1 MERFFDNMKE
11 GQILVTVN
19 GEQFAAVNPHR
30 NTDEPDNPFIVYD
43 DKGNSYFEED
53 IDVKK
58 SLSLM
63 DPNHEPEDHIIFS
76 KFHIPPEAT
85 AVQAALIYTTDNG
98 ETWSN
103 QIPAE
108 LTIACPEELEYLPV
122 NGKQSQMRTLAH
134 NFIEDTW
141 RNGFNTCLELFKN
154 GKIDTND
161 DQTNHIPHVTP
172 EPM

>member
-1 MERFFDNMKE
+1 MNRFFETMKE
-11 GQILVTVN
+11 GQPLIAVN
-19 GEQFAAVNPHR
+19 GDQFNAVNPHR

-43 DKGNSYFEED
+43 DKGNSYFEDD

-58 SLSLM
+58 SLALL
-63 DPNHEPEDHIIFS
+63 DPEHEPEDRVIFS

-85 AVQAALIYTTDNG
+85 AVQAALIYTTDEG
-98 ETWSN
+98 KTWSG

-108 LTIACPEELEYLPV
+108 ITIACPEALEYLTV
-122 NGKQSQMRTLAH
+122 NGKTSQIRELAH

-154 GKIDTND
+154 GTIDTKTNPAD
-161 DQTNHIPHVTP
+161 DIPHAAPDV
-172 EPM
+172 M